1 MHDGLKCSIVEL
13 QIYGQILYLIQFQVD
28 SSPLNPTVNLRNPKD
43 LKYLDIFLEILYIII
58 MSIGSV
64 MKAFAFV
71 KSVWSLP

>member
-1 MHDGLKCSIVEL
+1 MEER
-13 QIYGQILYLIQFQVD
+13 IYGSVD
-28 SSPLNPTVNLRNPKD
+28 FTETGIKISGR
-43 LKYLDIFLEILYIII
+43 LDIFFEIMYKIV

>member
-1 MHDGLKCSIVEL
+1 MEER
-13 QIYGQILYLIQFQVD
+13 IYDSVD
-28 SSPLNPTVNLRNPKD
+28 FTETGIKISRR
-43 LKYLDIFLEILYIII
+43 LDIFFQIMYKIV